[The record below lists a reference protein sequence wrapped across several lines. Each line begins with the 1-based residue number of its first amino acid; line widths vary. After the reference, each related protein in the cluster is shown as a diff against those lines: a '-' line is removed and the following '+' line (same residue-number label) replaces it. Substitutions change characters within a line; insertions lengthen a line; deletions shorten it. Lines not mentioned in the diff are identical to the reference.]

1 MNLNREQRRAVRF
14 DGGHALVLAGAGTGK
29 TTTVMGRVEHLI
41 RKDVEPE
48 RILLLTFTRRAA
60 REMVTRLKHRV
71 GPASQR
77 ITAGTFHHF
86 CLQTMRR
93 MPKRFG
99 LGQETVID
107 RDDQLQ
113 LMRLARVPFV
123 KEGEQFPK
131 AAELVNLNSYARNTN
146 RPAREHLETYADLDE
161 QTLEQVLKVFRDYRQ
176 RKKVCAYLDY
186 DDILAHFAKRL
197 HEKENCRRQLQRRF
211 DHILVDEMQDTNPLQ
226 WLILDGLRDPATLFC
241 VGDDAQSIY
250 AFRGADF
257 RNVHAFTE
265 RVAGATVLKLE
276 QNYRSTQEI
285 LDLSNW
291 LLADSPLGY
300 DKRLRAARGTGE
312 RPWLVECES
321 EREEATWIT
330 DNLIERH
337 EDGAAWRDHMILT
350 RTAWGAREVEAT
362 LVERRIP
369 YQFIGGTSLLQSA
382 HVKDVL
388 ALLRA
393 TSSPADEL
401 AWMRYLTLWPKIG
414 DRTASKL
421 IERLRGCADSEAA
434 QELVKAALP
443 KQPKIARA
451 CRRVW
456 QKWHEP
462 QAAVATATKALAP
475 LLEQH
480 YDHWDRRERD
490 LKLLERLAGGH
501 RSVRAFIETYTLDPV
516 SESMAQRTA
525 EEDVLTLITVHSAK
539 GTEAPV
545 CYVLQVQSANYPHI
559 RSIGDEAQ
567 EEEERRVLYVALTRA
582 QDELI
587 LTRTARE
594 KGALAWHGGRRAR
607 TATGKACFLDDV
619 PEELLEWHVDEM
631 VEDEGEDVPI
641 RQYR

>member
-1 MNLNREQRRAVRF
+1 MKLNAEQKRAARF

-29 TTTVMGRVEHLI
+29 TTTVMGCVEHLI
-41 RKDVEPE
+41 RKGVEPE

-60 REMVTRLKHRV
+60 REMVTRLERRV

-93 MPKRFG
+93 MPKLFG
-99 LGQETVID
+99 LRRETVID

-123 KEGEQFPK
+123 NEGEQFPK
-131 AAELVNLNSYARNTN
+131 AGQLVNLYSYARNTN
-146 RPAREHLETYADLDE
+146 RSAREHLQTYADLDE
-161 QTLEQVLKVFRDYRQ
+161 QTLENVLKVFKDYRQ
-176 RKKVCAYLDY
+176 RKKACAYLDY
-186 DDILAHFAKRL
+186 DDILARFAKRL
-197 HEKENCRRQLQRRF
+197 HEKEKCRRQLQRRF

-226 WLILDGLRDPATLFC
+226 WLILDGLRDPAKLFC

-265 RVAGATVLKLE
+265 RVPGATVLKLE

-300 DKRLRAARGTGE
+300 DKQLRAARGSGE

-321 EREEATWIT
+321 EPDEATWIA
-330 DNLIERH
+330 DDLIERH

-362 LVERRIP
+362 LVEREVP

-393 TSSPADEL
+393 VASPADEL

-414 DRTASKL
+414 DRTASKV
-421 IERLRGCADSEAA
+421 IERLRGCADPEVAHD
-434 QELVKAALP
+434 LVKTALP

-451 CRRVW
+451 CQRVW
-456 QKWHEP
+456 DEWNEP
-462 QAAVATATKALAP
+462 QAAVATAAKALTP
-475 LLEQH
+475 LLEQR
-480 YDHWDRRERD
+480 YDHWDRRKRD
-490 LKLLERLAGGH
+490 LKLLERLAGSH

-516 SESMAQRTA
+516 SESVAQRTD
-525 EEDVLTLITVHSAK
+525 EEDAVTLITVHSAK

-545 CYVLQVQSANYPHI
+545 CYVIQVQSGNYPHI
-559 RSIGDEAQ
+559 RSIGEEDQ

-587 LTRTARE
+587 LTRTAR
-594 KGALAWHGGRRAR
+594 KDDAFVPHGACDAR
-607 TATGKACFLDDV
+607 TAIGKACFLDDV
-619 PEELLEWHVDEM
+619 PEELLEWYTDQLVDD
-631 VEDEGEDVPI
+631 EDEEEAI
-641 RQYR
+641 RRYR